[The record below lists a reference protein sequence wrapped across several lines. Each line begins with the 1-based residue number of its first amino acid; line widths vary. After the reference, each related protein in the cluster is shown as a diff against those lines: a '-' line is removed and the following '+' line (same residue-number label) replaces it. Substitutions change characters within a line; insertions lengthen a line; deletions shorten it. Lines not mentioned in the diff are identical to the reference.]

1 VTLLALHR
9 AGSGRLPVDQPAVH
23 ADDEGFLRG
32 RAVFETIRIYN
43 GRPFRLA
50 QHLERL
56 QRSAE
61 LVGIAP
67 PDVDGLAAAA
77 DGAAADAGA
86 GDAVVRLLWTPG
98 REGAGAPEGF
108 ALVSTLPPDLDELR
122 ARGLRLASVD
132 WATGRRLGSAK
143 TTSYAENLAAANAA
157 LAAGSDDALL
167 VQRDGLVLETPTAN
181 VWWRR
186 DAELYT
192 PALELP
198 ILAGV
203 TRSVVWELAEQR
215 GYRPNEANAT
225 LADVEDADEI
235 FLTASIREVMPVTLL
250 DDKPVGGG
258 RPGEAARSLQDALR
272 TLAVGI

>member
-1 VTLLALHR
+1 MTLLALHR
-9 AGSGRLPVDQPAVH
+9 AGAGPLPVDQPTVH

-32 RAVFETIRIYN
+32 RAVFETIRVYA

-50 QHLERL
+50 EHLERL

-61 LVGIAP
+61 LVGITP
-67 PDVDGLAAAA
+67 PDVDALATAAA
-77 DGAAADAGA
+77 GAVRDAGAADA
-86 GDAVVRLLWTPG
+86 VLRLLWTPG
-98 REGAGAPEGF
+98 REGAGAPAGF
-108 ALVSTLPPDLDELR
+108 ALVSTLPAGLDDLR

-143 TTSYAENLAAANAA
+143 TTSYAENLAAVHAA

-186 DAELYT
+186 NADLYT

-203 TRSVVWELAEQR
+203 TRSVVWALAEQC
-215 GYRPNEANAT
+215 GYAPHEAAAT
-225 LADVEDADEI
+225 LGEISAADEI
-235 FLTASIREVMPVTLL
+235 FLTASIREVMPVTMV
-250 DDKPVGGG
+250 DGEPVGDG
-258 RPGEAARSLQDALR
+258 RPGEAARSLQGALR
-272 TLAVGI
+272 SLVER

>member
-1 VTLLALHR
+1 MTLLALHR
-9 AGSGRLPVDQPAVH
+9 AGAGPLPVDQPTVH

-32 RAVFETIRIYN
+32 RAVFETIRVYA

-50 QHLERL
+50 EHLERL

-61 LVGIAP
+61 LVGITP
-67 PDVDGLAAAA
+67 PDVDALATAAA
-77 DGAAADAGA
+77 GAVRDAGAADA
-86 GDAVVRLLWTPG
+86 VLRLLWTPG
-98 REGAGAPEGF
+98 REGAGAPAGF
-108 ALVSTLPPDLDELR
+108 ALVSTLPAGLDDHR

-143 TTSYAENLAAANAA
+143 TTSYAENLAAVHAA

-186 DAELYT
+186 NADLYT

-203 TRSVVWELAEQR
+203 TRSVVWALAEQC
-215 GYRPNEANAT
+215 GYAPHEAAAT
-225 LADVEDADEI
+225 LGEISAADEI
-235 FLTASIREVMPVTLL
+235 FLTASIREVMPVTMV
-250 DDKPVGGG
+250 DGEPVGDG
-258 RPGEAARSLQDALR
+258 RPGEAARSLQGALR
-272 TLAVGI
+272 SLVER